1 MFKKIFKKEEVQY
14 TPEMTQ
20 NEDWTKDIRRSK
32 KISDEVEQLTFFND
46 NKGINETNGT
56 KQGLSKDHLKILKN
70 CKDESSANELMTILK
85 RSNKSKFKIAIIN
98 PLVNNGY
105 LELTIPES
113 PRSPIQNIDLRTNL
127 LGEETNNSC

>member
-14 TPEMTQ
+14 TPQMTQ

-32 KISDEVEQLTFFND
+32 KIGREVEQLTFLTD
-46 NKGINETNGT
+46 NNSINETNGT
-56 KQGLSKDHLKILKN
+56 KKGLSKDHLKILKN

-113 PRSPIQNIDLRTNL
+113 PRSPIQKYRLTNKFVRRR
-127 LGEETNNSC
+127 NK

>member
-1 MFKKIFKKEEVQY
+1 MFKKIFKKEEAQY
-14 TPEMTQ
+14 TPEISQ

-32 KISDEVEQLTFFND
+32 KIGREVEQLNFFTD
-46 NKGINETNGT
+46 NNSINEINGT

-70 CKDESSANELMTILK
+70 CKGESSANELMTILK

-113 PRSPIQNIDLRTNL
+113 PRSPIQKYRLTNKFVRRR
-127 LGEETNNSC
+127 NK

>member
-14 TPEMTQ
+14 TPEMPQ

-32 KISDEVEQLTFFND
+32 KIGREVEQLTFLTYN
-46 NKGINETNGT
+46 NSINETNGT
-56 KQGLSKDHLKILKN
+56 KKGLSKDHLKILKN

-98 PLVNNGY
+98 PLVSYGY

-113 PRSPIQNIDLRTNL
+113 PRSPIQKYRLTNKFVRRR
-127 LGEETNNSC
+127 NK

>member
-14 TPEMTQ
+14 TPKITQ

-32 KISDEVEQLTFFND
+32 KIGQEVEQLTFFND
-46 NKGINETNGT
+46 NKSINDINGT

-70 CKDESSANELMTILK
+70 CKDENSAIELMTILA

-98 PLVNNGY
+98 PLVSHGY

-113 PRSPIQNIDLRTNL
+113 PRSPIQKYRLTSKFVRRRNK
-127 LGEETNNSC
+127 

>member
-14 TPEMTQ
+14 TPEMPQ

-32 KISDEVEQLTFFND
+32 KIGNEVEQLTFFTYN
-46 NKGINETNGT
+46 NAINEINGT

-113 PRSPIQNIDLRTNL
+113 PRSPIQKYRLTNKFVRRR
-127 LGEETNNSC
+127 NK

>member
-1 MFKKIFKKEEVQY
+1 MFKKIFKKEEVHY

-20 NEDWTKDIRRSK
+20 TEDWTKDIRRSK
-32 KISDEVEQLTFFND
+32 KIGHEVEQLTFFND
-46 NKGINETNGT
+46 SKSIKETKGT

-70 CKDESSANELMTILK
+70 CKNESSANELMTILK

-113 PRSPIQNIDLRTNL
+113 PRSPIQKYRFTNKFIRRR
-127 LGEETNNSC
+127 NK

>member
-14 TPEMTQ
+14 TPEMPQ
-20 NEDWTKDIRRSK
+20 NEDWTKGIKRSK
-32 KISDEVEQLTFFND
+32 KIGHEVEQLTFIND
-46 NKGINETNGT
+46 NKSVDETNGT
-56 KQGLSKDHLKILKN
+56 KQGLSKNHLKILKN

-98 PLVNNGY
+98 PLVSYGY

-113 PRSPIQNIDLRTNL
+113 PRSPIQKYRLTNKFVRRR
-127 LGEETNNSC
+127 NK

>member
-1 MFKKIFKKEEVQY
+1 MFKKIFKKEEAKY
-14 TPEMTQ
+14 SPEMTQ

-32 KISDEVEQLTFFND
+32 KIGREVEQLTFLTD
-46 NKGINETNGT
+46 NNSINETNGT
-56 KQGLSKDHLKILKN
+56 KKGLSKDHLKILKN

-113 PRSPIQNIDLRTNL
+113 PRSPIQKYRLTNKFVRRR
-127 LGEETNNSC
+127 NK

>member
-1 MFKKIFKKEEVQY
+1 MFKKIFKKEEAQY

-32 KISDEVEQLTFFND
+32 KIGYEVEQLTFFND
-46 NKGINETNGT
+46 NNRVNETNGT
-56 KQGLSKDHLKILKN
+56 KKGLSKDHLKILKN

-98 PLVNNGY
+98 PLVSYGY

-113 PRSPIQNIDLRTNL
+113 PRSPIQKYRLTNKFVRRK
-127 LGEETNNSC
+127 NK

>member
-1 MFKKIFKKEEVQY
+1 MFKKIFKKEEAQY
-14 TPEMTQ
+14 TPEISQ

-32 KISDEVEQLTFFND
+32 KIGREVEQLTFFND

-56 KQGLSKDHLKILKN
+56 KKGLSKDHLKILKN

-98 PLVNNGY
+98 PLVKNGY

-113 PRSPIQNIDLRTNL
+113 PRSPIQKYRLTNKFVRRR
-127 LGEETNNSC
+127 NK

>member
-1 MFKKIFKKEEVQY
+1 MFKKIFKKEEAQY
-14 TPEMTQ
+14 TPEISQ

-32 KISDEVEQLTFFND
+32 KIGREVEQLTFLTD
-46 NKGINETNGT
+46 NNSTNETNGT
-56 KQGLSKDHLKILKN
+56 KKGLSKNHLKILKN

-113 PRSPIQNIDLRTNL
+113 PRSPIQKYRLTNKFVRRR
-127 LGEETNNSC
+127 NK

>member
-1 MFKKIFKKEEVQY
+1 MFKKIFKKEEAQY
-14 TPEMTQ
+14 TPEISQ

-32 KISDEVEQLTFFND
+32 KIGSEVEQLTFLTD
-46 NKGINETNGT
+46 NNSINETNGT
-56 KQGLSKDHLKILKN
+56 KKGLSKDHLKILKN

-113 PRSPIQNIDLRTNL
+113 PRSPIQKYRLTNKFVRRR
-127 LGEETNNSC
+127 NK

>member
-1 MFKKIFKKEEVQY
+1 MFKKIFKKEEAQY
-14 TPEMTQ
+14 TPEISQ

-32 KISDEVEQLTFFND
+32 KIGREVEQLTFLTD
-46 NKGINETNGT
+46 NNSINETNGT
-56 KQGLSKDHLKILKN
+56 KEGLSKDHLKILKN

-113 PRSPIQNIDLRTNL
+113 PRSPIQKYRLTNKFVRRR
-127 LGEETNNSC
+127 NK

>member
-1 MFKKIFKKEEVQY
+1 MFKKIFKKEEAKY
-14 TPEMTQ
+14 SPEMTQ

-46 NKGINETNGT
+46 NKSINETNGT
-56 KQGLSKDHLKILKN
+56 KKGLSKDHLKILKN

-98 PLVNNGY
+98 PLVNYGY

-113 PRSPIQNIDLRTNL
+113 PRSPIQKYRLTSKFVRRRNK
-127 LGEETNNSC
+127 

>member
-1 MFKKIFKKEEVQY
+1 MFKKIFKKEEAQY
-14 TPEMTQ
+14 TPEISQ

-32 KISDEVEQLTFFND
+32 KIGREVEQLTFLTD
-46 NKGINETNGT
+46 NNSINQTSGT
-56 KQGLSKDHLKILKN
+56 KKGLSKDHLKILKN

-113 PRSPIQNIDLRTNL
+113 PRSPIQKYRLTNKFVRRR
-127 LGEETNNSC
+127 NK

>member
-1 MFKKIFKKEEVQY
+1 MFKKIFKKEEAQY
-14 TPEMTQ
+14 TPEISQ

-32 KISDEVEQLTFFND
+32 KIGREVEQLTFLTD
-46 NKGINETNGT
+46 NNSINETNGT
-56 KQGLSKDHLKILKN
+56 KEGLSKDHLKILKN

-98 PLVNNGY
+98 PLVKNGY

-113 PRSPIQNIDLRTNL
+113 PRSPIQKYRLTNKFVRRR
-127 LGEETNNSC
+127 NK

>member
-1 MFKKIFKKEEVQY
+1 MFKKIFKKEEAQY
-14 TPEMTQ
+14 TPEISQ

-32 KISDEVEQLTFFND
+32 KIGHEVEQLTFFND

-85 RSNKSKFKIAIIN
+85 RSNNQNLKLQLLTHWLT
-98 PLVNNGY
+98 LV
-105 LELTIPES
+105 I
-113 PRSPIQNIDLRTNL
+113 
-127 LGEETNNSC
+127 

>member
-1 MFKKIFKKEEVQY
+1 MFKKIFKKEEAQY
-14 TPEMTQ
+14 TPEISQ

-32 KISDEVEQLTFFND
+32 KIGREVEQLTFLTD
-46 NKGINETNGT
+46 NNSINETNGT
-56 KQGLSKDHLKILKN
+56 KKGLSKDHLKILKN
-70 CKDESSANELMTILK
+70 CKGESSANELMTILK

-113 PRSPIQNIDLRTNL
+113 PRSPIQKYRLTNKFVRRR
-127 LGEETNNSC
+127 NK

>member
-1 MFKKIFKKEEVQY
+1 MFKKIFKKEEAQY

-32 KISDEVEQLTFFND
+32 KIGREVEQLTFLTD
-46 NKGINETNGT
+46 NNSINETNGT
-56 KQGLSKDHLKILKN
+56 KKGLSKDHLKILKN

-98 PLVNNGY
+98 PLVKNGY

-113 PRSPIQNIDLRTNL
+113 PRSPIQKYRLTNKFVRRR
-127 LGEETNNSC
+127 NK

>member
-14 TPEMTQ
+14 TPEMPQ

-32 KISDEVEQLTFFND
+32 KIGREVEQLTFLTD
-46 NKGINETNGT
+46 NNSINETNGT
-56 KQGLSKDHLKILKN
+56 KKGLSKDHLKILKN

-113 PRSPIQNIDLRTNL
+113 PRSPIQKYRLTNKFVRRR
-127 LGEETNNSC
+127 NK

>member
-1 MFKKIFKKEEVQY
+1 MFKKIFKKEEAQY
-14 TPEMTQ
+14 TPEISQ

-32 KISDEVEQLTFFND
+32 KIGREVEKLTFLTD
-46 NKGINETNGT
+46 NNSINETNGT
-56 KQGLSKDHLKILKN
+56 KKGLSKDHLKILKN

-98 PLVNNGY
+98 PLVKNGY

-113 PRSPIQNIDLRTNL
+113 PRSPIQKYRLTNKFVRRR
-127 LGEETNNSC
+127 NK